1 MNYLDQTLSPEER
14 ARLLLAEMSLEEK
27 MAQTRGYI
35 ANDQELSDFSE
46 KCRHGIGG
54 ISTIH
59 MRGFETT
66 EECVHMQQE
75 MQRRVMEQSGHGI
88 PAIFHM
94 EGLCGPFIQGSMSFP
109 SGIGRGS
116 SFDTELEEK
125 IGAVVS
131 RQERAM
137 GITHIL
143 APVLDVARDPR
154 MGRQGESYGE
164 DPALVSA
171 MGAAYTKGIQSG
183 ETKGLRAEAVAK
195 HFTAFHNATAGI
207 HGAHSEAGDRQL
219 REIFAK
225 PFQAAI
231 TESGLRGIMPCY
243 CSINGEPM
251 HVSKELLQGMLREE
265 MGFEGV
271 VFSDYGG
278 LSNAYEV
285 DMLGNAPEDVG
296 EMGMLAG
303 MDMEHPSERCYNREL
318 EARFAQGKLDME
330 ILDRIVLRILTAKFR
345 MGLFEHP
352 FALSG
357 EELEE
362 QLHRPQDR
370 QITKQSALE
379 SLVLLKNNGVLPL
392 QAQGKTIAVIGP
404 HGANVSAFF
413 GGYTHVSMAEGL
425 HAAIASM
432 AGMRGKSGEVQMR
445 TYPGSQVQTE
455 DVVPAGLVRHIVPS
469 AKSLLEA
476 LREELPGSRIE
487 YAYGYPYIGNDR
499 SGFEKALELAAR
511 CDILILTLG
520 GKHGTSSIASMGEGV
535 DGTDINLP
543 VCQDDFIRE
552 AAKLGK
558 PMIGVHFNGRPVS
571 SDIADKYLDA
581 IVEAWNPSEAGG
593 EAIAEILS
601 GKENFSGKLPVSVAY
616 HAGQVPVYYNHPNG
630 SAWHQAESIG
640 FPQYVDLSHKPRY
653 CFGQGLS
660 YTAFRYDALKL
671 SAGHIS
677 PEGTV
682 EITLAVTNVGDRT
695 GTEVVQLYLSD
706 CRASMVRPCM
716 ELQGFA
722 RVELKA
728 GETKTVGFLVRADQ
742 MAFLDR
748 NRRWKVEAGEIR
760 VLLGSSSEDI
770 RLEGSFWIDDDC
782 LIDGKN
788 RGFYA
793 KAWTDSLK

>member
-1 MNYLDQTLSPEER
+1 MKYLDWTLPPEER
-14 ARLLLAEMSLEEK
+14 AGFLLAEMSLEEK

-35 ANDQELSDFSE
+35 ANDPEMSDFPE
-46 KCRHGIGG
+46 ACRHGIGG

-59 MRGFETT
+59 MRGFETI
-66 EECVHMQQE
+66 EECVYMQQE
-75 MQRRVMEQSGHGI
+75 MQRRVMEQSEHGI

-94 EGLCGPFIQGSMSFP
+94 EGLCGAFIQGSTSFP

-143 APVLDVARDPR
+143 APVLDIARDPR

-195 HFTAFHNATAGI
+195 HFTAFHNSAAGI
-207 HGAHSEAGDRQL
+207 HGAHSEVGDRQL
-219 REIFAK
+219 KEIFAK

-231 TESGLRGIMPCY
+231 VESGLRGIMPCY
-243 CSINGEPM
+243 CSVNGEPV
-251 HVSKELLQGMLREE
+251 HVSEELLQGLLREE
-265 MGFEGV
+265 MGFDGV

-278 LSNAYEV
+278 LENAYKV
-285 DMLGNAPEDVG
+285 DKLGNVPEDVG
-296 EMGMLAG
+296 AMGMRAG
-303 MDMEHPSERCYNREL
+303 MDMEHPSERCYNRGL
-318 EARFAQGKLDME
+318 EAMFAEGKLDME
-330 ILDRIVLRILTAKFR
+330 ILDRLVLRILTAKFR

-357 EELEE
+357 GELEE
-362 QLHRPQDR
+362 QMHRPEDR
-370 QITKQSALE
+370 AITKQSALE
-379 SLVLLKNNGVLPL
+379 SLVLLKNDGVLPL
-392 QAQGKTIAVIGP
+392 PAEGKTIAVIGP
-404 HGANVSAFF
+404 HGANISALF

-425 HAAIASM
+425 HAALASM
-432 AGMRGKSGEVQMR
+432 AGMRSGNGDVQMR

-455 DVVPAGLVRHIVPS
+455 DVVPSGLVRHIAPS
-469 AKSLLEA
+469 AKSLRDA
-476 LREELPGSRIE
+476 LKDEFPGSRIL
-487 YAYGYPYIGNDR
+487 YAYGYPYIGNDC
-499 SGFEKALELAAR
+499 SGFKEALDIAAR
-511 CDILILTLG
+511 SDILILTLG
-520 GKHGTSSIASMGEGV
+520 GKHSTSSIASMGEGV
-535 DGTDINLP
+535 DSADINLP
-543 VCQDDFIRE
+543 SCQDDFIRE

-571 SDIADKYLDA
+571 SDIADKYLGA

-601 GKENFSGKLPVSVAY
+601 GRENFSGKLPVSVAC
-616 HAGQVPVYYNHPNG
+616 HAGQLPVYYNHPNG
-630 SAWHQAESIG
+630 SAWHQAESVG

-653 CFGQGLS
+653 CFGHGLS
-660 YTAFRYDALKL
+660 YTAFHYEGLKL
-671 SAGHIS
+671 SADCIS
-677 PEGTV
+677 PKGTV
-682 EITLAVTNVGDRT
+682 EITLAVTNTGDRS

-706 CRASMVRPCM
+706 CRATMVRPCM

-722 RVELKA
+722 RVELQP
-728 GETKTVGFLVRADQ
+728 GQRKTVGFLVRADQ
-742 MAFLDR
+742 TAFLDR

-760 VLLGSSSEDI
+760 VRLGSSSEDI
-770 RLEGSFWIDDDC
+770 RLEGSFWIDADC
-782 LIDGKN
+782 LIDGRS

-793 KAWTDSLK
+793 KSWTD